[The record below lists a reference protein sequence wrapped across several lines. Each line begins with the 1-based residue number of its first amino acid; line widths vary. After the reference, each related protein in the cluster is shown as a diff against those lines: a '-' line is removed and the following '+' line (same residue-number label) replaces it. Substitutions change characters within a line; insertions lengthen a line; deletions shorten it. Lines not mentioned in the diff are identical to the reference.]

1 MIWERDGQG
10 AVSRQL
16 RLLDHACSKWL
27 PQQPREEK
35 GWKAL
40 GERTRLIGPNVRP
53 PIDRCGDLHAFFPDP
68 AIPTCT
74 THLVLWL
81 ALFSEDLSNAF
92 QTQSPMLFL
101 PIFHKQNKNQ
111 IKRLISVCTELAAG
125 RRCGGR

>member
-1 MIWERDGQG
+1 MIWEQDGQG

-27 PQQPREEK
+27 PQQPHGKR
-35 GWKAL
+35 
-40 GERTRLIGPNVRP
+40 
-53 PIDRCGDLHAFFPDP
+53 DLHAFFPDP

-74 THLVLWL
+74 THLVFWL
-81 ALFSEDLSNAF
+81 ALLSEDLSNAF

>member
-1 MIWERDGQG
+1 MGERDGQG

-27 PQQPREEK
+27 PQQPH
-35 GWKAL
+35 G
-40 GERTRLIGPNVRP
+40 
-53 PIDRCGDLHAFFPDP
+53 
-68 AIPTCT
+68 
-74 THLVLWL
+74 
-81 ALFSEDLSNAF
+81 
-92 QTQSPMLFL
+92 PMLFL